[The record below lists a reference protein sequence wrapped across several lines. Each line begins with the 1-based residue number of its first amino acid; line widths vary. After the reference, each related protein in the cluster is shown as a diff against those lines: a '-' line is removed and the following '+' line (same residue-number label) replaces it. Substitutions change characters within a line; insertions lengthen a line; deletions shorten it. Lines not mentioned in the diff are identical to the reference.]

1 MKAKVIFVIALL
13 CAFTGKVWA
22 NPTVNAEVSIIGRT
36 TGSYYAYA
44 ISSTLPGGGT
54 LSFGPNDGTGK
65 SYVGTSHYFNTDYTI
80 GSGITMSLHGRL
92 NFANTNAG
100 ADVTPDGDFDL
111 TLNSTYYYITDA
123 AVTTLANA
131 AVSGCAVSGTYTKT
145 LTIRIPEGTTFGKI
159 RLVLATHTPL
169 NYCTISGIA
178 DSYIASCSR
187 ILGGSIALSPGAGC
201 PPCAS

>member
-22 NPTVNAEVSIIGRT
+22 NPTFKAEVSIIGRT

-92 NFANTNAG
+92 NFANTA
-100 ADVTPDGDFDL
+100 TDL
-111 TLNSTYYYITDA
+111 DTAHGILPRMTFRRRFLHLFLWM
-123 AVTTLANA
+123 TTA
-131 AVSGCAVSGTYTKT
+131 KFP
-145 LTIRIPEGTTFGKI
+145 R
-159 RLVLATHTPL
+159 
-169 NYCTISGIA
+169 
-178 DSYIASCSR
+178 
-187 ILGGSIALSPGAGC
+187 
-201 PPCAS
+201 